1 MTFLSSQ
8 LTSLEMDATFTTMV
22 VYFENLLGG
31 GDLGDTINDII
42 SELGMAIFELVGC
55 CYFIGYTA
63 FRLFQSL
70 FVLGNRLPI
79 DCLLRSD
86 DDVTRGAKV
95 ESLKSGEKQ
104 AHHFC
109 IDKCLR
115 KSLLNVVDTKFD
127 GHRLVCDS
135 ND

>member
-86 DDVTRGAKV
+86 DDITRGAKV

-109 IDKCLR
+109 IDKLPAE
-115 KSLLNVVDTKFD
+115 VVIE
-127 GHRLVCDS
+127 CC
-135 ND
+135 

>member
-1 MTFLSSQ
+1 
-8 LTSLEMDATFTTMV
+8 MV